1 MRTNNIKNKIFLLLT
16 LGALLL
22 SSCNKPTDS
31 SSIGDSVSDTSLV
44 TSGDTGLDT
53 SSDTSTGASSG
64 TSTSSTDPNPNNYYS
79 SISDSARE
87 TTLLNGLRALNSSK
101 RKSTVGYSSMGTSP
115 SGQFKYTDYDP
126 KYTAVD
132 GKGQI
137 YGTRLITFYSGNSA
151 TSGMNREHV
160 WPKSHGGSTIDND
173 IHMPRPTLTSE
184 NGSRGNS
191 FYVEGMKSSTNGWD
205 PAMESFGDETYRGD
219 SARIIFYCVIADQRL
234 SLLDV
239 NYHATSNANPDYKM
253 GKLSDLLSWNI
264 RYPVLQREMN
274 RNEGAEYLQGNRN
287 PFIDYPDYA
296 CRIWGKTNAATKSIC
311 GIA

>member
-1 MRTNNIKNKIFLLLT
+1 
-16 LGALLL
+16 
-22 SSCNKPTDS
+22 
-31 SSIGDSVSDTSLV
+31 
-44 TSGDTGLDT
+44 
-53 SSDTSTGASSG
+53 
-64 TSTSSTDPNPNNYYS
+64 
-79 SISDSARE
+79 
-87 TTLLNGLRALNSSK
+87 
-101 RKSTVGYSSMGTSP
+101 
-115 SGQFKYTDYDP
+115 
-126 KYTAVD
+126 
-132 GKGQI
+132 
-137 YGTRLITFYSGNSA
+137 
-151 TSGMNREHV
+151 
-160 WPKSHGGSTIDND
+160 
-173 IHMPRPTLTSE
+173 
-184 NGSRGNS
+184 
-191 FYVEGMKSSTNGWD
+191 MKSSTNGWD